1 MKCHLEDSIIIIDDC
16 IHEEVEETKEISRR
30 RSLSLSKKREIHFDN
45 EITNIS
51 PRG

>member
-30 RSLSLSKKREIHFDN
+30 RSLSLEKERDTF
-45 EITNIS
+45 
-51 PRG
+51 